1 MGLGQVGGKLALSVR
16 TWACDG
22 CGVIHDRD
30 VAAARV
36 ILSGAIP
43 QALRESAS
51 GTRRKRGPVV
61 RGGDRAPVRSS
72 HGEPPSNVA
81 ETPALDEAA

>member
-1 MGLGQVGGKLALSVR
+1 MSNEPRKTLA
-16 TWACDG
+16 
-22 CGVIHDRD
+22 D

-36 ILSGAIP
+36 ILGGAVG
-43 QALRESAS
+43 QALPEP
-51 GTRRKRGPVV
+51 GGDTRRKRGAVM

-81 ETPALDEAA
+81 GTPALDEAA